1 MLNALGG
8 MQRYPRSR
16 PCVLNCAIYP
26 GDGFGMVELTG
37 LGTARESTLPSW
49 GILLA
54 RDMSDIGAKI
64 LPNFQYCIE
73 VPCRSGSIVC
83 RKPIVPFIQ
92 APYCSRFGFKVWGF
106 GFSVQRTRVKV

>member
-1 MLNALGG
+1 
-8 MQRYPRSR
+8 
-16 PCVLNCAIYP
+16 
-26 GDGFGMVELTG
+26 MVELTG

-73 VPCRSGSIVC
+73 VPCRSSSIVC
-83 RKPIVPFIQ
+83 RKPIVPFIKT
-92 APYCSRFGFKVWGF
+92 PYCSGLDLRFGVSGSA
-106 GFSVQRTRVKV
+106 FSAQE